1 VREFSI
7 QSSQSLLRRQG
18 LQSSKFHPHPVGRIE
33 INSMRVSD
41 YVVEFLVEKGILDV
55 FLVSGGGIMYL
66 TDAVGLNPRIR
77 YHCNYHEQACVVAA
91 EGYARV
97 RNGVGACLVTTG
109 PGAANAISALPGA
122 FVDSIPLLVITGNVK
137 RELIADFDKLRQLG
151 PQEANTVAMAKPVTK
166 YATSVRDP
174 QKIRYEMEYAYAQA
188 TSGRP
193 GPVFVEIPVD
203 VQGALIDPGNLIGY
217 IAPEKSVGK
226 LSGEV
231 DQVLALVR
239 EAKRP
244 ILVCGN
250 GVHRAG
256 AQELLRS
263 LLDRLRI
270 PIALPITAKDIIE
283 EDHPLNIGVFGTA
296 GQRRANFAIQNS
308 DCLLAIGAG
317 LNVQKIGFDAKSFA
331 PKAYKIVVD
340 IDEAQIKHQI
350 LVPDLAVQ
358 ADAGDFLGEMLA
370 QLEAAPYS
378 ASSRWLSACKNWRER
393 YPLVVSEYFNDP
405 EHVNSYVFFDRL
417 SNALG
422 PDDVV
427 VTGDALDVASLFQ
440 SFRVKKGQRAVTSG
454 WGAMGWC
461 LPMAVGAC
469 VGNGGRRVICVT
481 GDGSFQF
488 NSQEL
493 LTISHYRLPIKI
505 FIFNNR
511 GYSNIRGTQD
521 SFFEQ
526 RYVGADESS
535 GVGNPDY
542 RQLALAY
549 GLGYSQIGTNPDLEE
564 GIRCSLERP
573 GPALCEV
580 NISPEQRISP
590 KASAFRRPDG
600 TFESRPLEDM
610 APFLPREEVWEN
622 MHLFDDE

>member
-1 VREFSI
+1 
-7 QSSQSLLRRQG
+7 
-18 LQSSKFHPHPVGRIE
+18 
-33 INSMRVSD
+33 MRVSD
-41 YVVEFLVEKGILDV
+41 YVVEFLVERGIEDV

-66 TDAVGLNPRIR
+66 TDAVGLNPKIR
-77 YHCNYHEQACVVAA
+77 YYCNYHEQACAVAA

-97 RNGVGACLVTTG
+97 RNGVGACMVTTG
-109 PGAANAISALPGA
+109 PGAANAISALPAA
-122 FVDSIPLLVITGNVK
+122 FVDSIPLLVIAGNVK
-137 RELIADFDKLRQLG
+137 RELIADFDQLRQRG
-151 PQEANTVAMAKPVTK
+151 PQEANAVAMARPVTK
-166 YATSVRDP
+166 YAKSVRDP
-174 QKIRYEMEYAYAQA
+174 QMIRYEMEYAYDQA

-203 VQGALIDPGNLIGY
+203 VQGALIDPQKLNGFTA
-217 IAPEKSVGK
+217 APEKSGDK
-226 LSGEV
+226 LA
-231 DQVLALVR
+231 DQVADVIALVR
-239 EAKRP
+239 RAKRP

-270 PIALPITAKDIIE
+270 PIGLPITAKDVIE
-283 EDHPLNIGVFGTA
+283 EDHLLNVGVFGTA

-308 DCLLAIGAG
+308 DCLLAVGAG
-317 LNVQKIGFDAKSFA
+317 LNVQKIGFDAKGFA
-331 PKAYKIVVD
+331 PKAFKIVVD
-340 IDEAQIKHQI
+340 IDEAQLKHQI
-350 LVPDLAVQ
+350 LQPDLALR
-358 ADAGDFLGEMLA
+358 ADAGDFLREMLT

-378 ASSRWLSACKNWRER
+378 ASSRWLDACANWKAR
-393 YPLVVSEYFNDP
+393 YPLVVSEHFDDL

-440 SFRVKKGQRAVTSG
+440 TFRVKRGQRTITSG

-461 LPMAVGAC
+461 LPLAVGAC
-469 VGNGGRRVICVT
+469 VGQESQRVICVT

-493 LTISHYRLPIKI
+493 LTISNYSLPIKI

-521 SFFEQ
+521 SFFER
-526 RYVGADESS
+526 RYVGADKGS

-542 RQLALAY
+542 CKLALAF
-549 GLGYSQIGTNPDLEE
+549 GLSYSSIAANPDLEN
-564 GIRCSLERP
+564 GIRRFLEQP

-610 APFLPREEVWEN
+610 APFLPKEEVWEN

>member
-1 VREFSI
+1 
-7 QSSQSLLRRQG
+7 
-18 LQSSKFHPHPVGRIE
+18 
-33 INSMRVSD
+33 MRVSD
-41 YVVEFLVEKGILDV
+41 YVVEFLVEKGIQDV

-66 TDAVGLNPRIR
+66 TDAIGQNPKIR
-77 YHCNYHEQACVVAA
+77 YYCNYHEQACAVAA

-97 RNGVGACLVTTG
+97 RNGVGVCLVTTG
-109 PGAANAISALPGA
+109 PGAANSISALPAA
-122 FVDSIPLLVITGNVK
+122 FVDSIPLLVIAGNVK
-137 RELIADFDKLRQLG
+137 RELIADFAKLRQLG
-151 PQEANTVAMAKPVTK
+151 PQEANTVAMATPVTK
-166 YATSVRDP
+166 YAKSVRDP
-174 QKIRYEMEYAYAQA
+174 QTIRYEMEYAYAQA

-193 GPVFVEIPVD
+193 GPVFIEIPVD
-203 VQGALIDPGNLIGY
+203 VQGAVIDPQT
-217 IAPEKSVGK
+217 
-226 LSGEV
+226 LSGYTPSEKPEDNLV
-231 DQVLALVR
+231 AQVSHILDLVR
-239 EAKRP
+239 GAKRP

-250 GVHRAG
+250 GVHRAD

-283 EDHPLNIGVFGTA
+283 EDHSLNIGVFGTA

-308 DCLLAIGAG
+308 DCLLAIGVG
-317 LNVQKIGFDAKSFA
+317 LNVQKIGFNAAGFA

-340 IDEAQIKHQI
+340 IDEAQLKHQV
-350 LVPDLAVQ
+350 LQPDLAIQ
-358 ADAGDFLGEMLA
+358 ADAADVLREMLA
-370 QLEAAPYS
+370 QLETAPYS
-378 ASSRWLSACKNWRER
+378 ASPRWLNACPNWKAR
-393 YPLVVSEYFNDP
+393 YPLVVDEYFEDT

-417 SNALG
+417 SDVLASE
-422 PDDVV
+422 DVV
-427 VTGDALDVASLFQ
+427 VTGDALDVVSLFQ
-440 SFRVKKGQRAVTSG
+440 SFRVKRGQRTLISG

-461 LPMAVGAC
+461 LPLAVGAC
-469 VGNGGRRVICVT
+469 VGHGSKRVICVT

-511 GYSNIRGTQD
+511 GYSNIRGTQEA
-521 SFFEQ
+521 FFEK
-526 RYVGADESS
+526 RYVGADNAS

-542 RQLALAY
+542 CKLAMAY
-549 GLGYSQIGTNPDLEE
+549 GLSYSRIRTNPDLDR
-564 GIRCSLERP
+564 GIRLFLEQP

>member
-1 VREFSI
+1 
-7 QSSQSLLRRQG
+7 
-18 LQSSKFHPHPVGRIE
+18 
-33 INSMRVSD
+33 MRVSD
-41 YVVEFLVEKGILDV
+41 YVVEFLVERGIHDV

-66 TDAVGLNPRIR
+66 TDAVGLNPKIR
-77 YHCNYHEQACVVAA
+77 YYCNYHEQASVVAA

-109 PGAANAISALPGA
+109 PGAANAISALPAA
-122 FVDSIPLLVITGNVK
+122 FVDSIPLLVIAGTVK

-151 PQEANTVAMAKPVTK
+151 PQEANTVAMARPVTK
-166 YATSVRDP
+166 YAKSVRDSLT
-174 QKIRYEMEYAYAQA
+174 IRYEMEYAYAQA

-193 GPVFVEIPVD
+193 GPVFLEIPVD
-203 VQGALIDPGNLIGY
+203 VQGAVIDPQTLSGY
-217 IAPEKSVGK
+217 TAPEKSLDK
-226 LSGEV
+226 LAERV
-231 DQVLALVR
+231 AQVLALVR
-239 EAKRP
+239 QAKRP

-270 PIALPITAKDIIE
+270 PIALPITAKDMLE
-283 EDHPLNIGVFGTA
+283 EDHPLNMGVFGAA

-308 DCLLAIGAG
+308 DCVLAIGAG
-317 LNVQKIGFDAKSFA
+317 LNVQKVGFNAASFA

-340 IDEAQIKHQI
+340 IDDDQLRHQI
-350 LVPDLAVQ
+350 LLPDLALQ
-358 ADAGDFLGEMLA
+358 ADAGDFLREMLA
-370 QLEAAPYS
+370 QLEAVSFS
-378 ASSRWLSACKNWRER
+378 ASSRWLNACANWKAR
-393 YPLVVSEYFNDP
+393 YPLVVSEYFEDP
-405 EHVNSYVFFDRL
+405 EHVNSYVFYDRL
-417 SNALG
+417 SDALG

-440 SFRVKKGQRAVTSG
+440 TFRVKRGQRTITSG

-461 LPMAVGAC
+461 LPLAVGAC
-469 VGNGGRRVICVT
+469 VGYGGRRVICVT

-511 GYSNIRGTQD
+511 GYSNIRGTQE
-521 SFFEQ
+521 SFFEN
-526 RYVGADESS
+526 RYVGADNAS

-542 RQLALAY
+542 CQLALAY
-549 GLGYSQIGTNPDLEE
+549 GMSYSRIGTNPDLEG
-564 GIRCSLERP
+564 GIQHCLEQP
-573 GPALCEV
+573 GPGLCEV
-580 NISPEQRISP
+580 HISPEQRISP

-610 APFLPREEVWEN
+610 APFLPRDEVWEN

>member
-1 VREFSI
+1 
-7 QSSQSLLRRQG
+7 
-18 LQSSKFHPHPVGRIE
+18 
-33 INSMRVSD
+33 MRVSD
-41 YVVEFLVEKGILDV
+41 YVVEFLVERGIQDV
-55 FLVSGGGIMYL
+55 FMVSGGGIMYL
-66 TDAVGLNPRIR
+66 TDAVGLNPKVR
-77 YHCNYHEQACVVAA
+77 YYCNYHEQACVVAA

-109 PGAANAISALPGA
+109 PGAANAISALPAA
-122 FVDSIPLLVITGNVK
+122 FVDSIPLLVIAGTVK

-151 PQEANTVAMAKPVTK
+151 PQEANTVAMARPVTK
-166 YATSVRDP
+166 YAKSVRDP
-174 QKIRYEMEYAYAQA
+174 QTIRFEMEYAYAQA

-193 GPVFVEIPVD
+193 GPVFLEIPVD
-203 VQGALIDPGNLIGY
+203 VQGAVIDPQTLIGY
-217 IAPEKSVGK
+217 TAPEKSEDNLAEHVAH
-226 LSGEV
+226 
-231 DQVLALVR
+231 VLALVR
-239 EAKRP
+239 QAKRP

-250 GVHRAG
+250 GVYRAG
-256 AQELLRS
+256 AQPLLRT
-263 LLDRLRI
+263 LLDRLPI
-270 PIALPITAKDIIE
+270 PIAMPLTAKDVIE

-308 DCLLAIGAG
+308 DCLLAIGVG
-317 LNVQKIGFDAKSFA
+317 LNVQKVGFNAAGFA

-340 IDEAQIKHQI
+340 IDEAQLNHQI
-350 LVPDLAVQ
+350 LSPDLALQ
-358 ADAGDFLGEMLA
+358 ADAGDFLREMLA
-370 QLEAAPYS
+370 QLDAAPYS
-378 ASSRWLSACKNWRER
+378 ASSRWLNACANWKAR
-393 YPLVVSEYFNDP
+393 YPLVVSEHFEDR

-417 SNALG
+417 SDALN

-440 SFRVKKGQRAVTSG
+440 SFRVKRGQRTITSG

-461 LPMAVGAC
+461 LPMSVGAC
-469 VGNGGRRVICVT
+469 VGHGSKRVICVT

-493 LTISHYRLPIKI
+493 LTISHCRLPVKI

-511 GYSNIRGTQD
+511 GYSNIRGTQE
-521 SFFEQ
+521 SFFDR
-526 RYVGADESS
+526 RYVGADPAS

-542 RQLALAY
+542 SKLAQAY
-549 GLGYSQIGTNPDLEE
+549 GLGYEYIGANPDLDS
-564 GIRCSLERP
+564 GIRRLLDQP

-610 APFLPREEVWEN
+610 APFLPRKEVWEN
-622 MHLFDDE
+622 MHLFDDEQQAAEDLGVGAEKTGE